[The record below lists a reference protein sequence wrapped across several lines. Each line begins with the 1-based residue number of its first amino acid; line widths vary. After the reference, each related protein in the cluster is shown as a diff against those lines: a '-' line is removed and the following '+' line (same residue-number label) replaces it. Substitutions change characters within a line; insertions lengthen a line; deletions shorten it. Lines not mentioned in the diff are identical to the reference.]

1 MRHNEEDREEFV
13 EAIIEGMITQMTLE
27 EMRNK
32 IWDMLYDDL
41 IWQEW
46 SDLVMHAEEYAPEV
60 LGPS

>member
-32 IWDMLYDDL
+32 VWDML
-41 IWQEW
+41 
-46 SDLVMHAEEYAPEV
+46 
-60 LGPS
+60 